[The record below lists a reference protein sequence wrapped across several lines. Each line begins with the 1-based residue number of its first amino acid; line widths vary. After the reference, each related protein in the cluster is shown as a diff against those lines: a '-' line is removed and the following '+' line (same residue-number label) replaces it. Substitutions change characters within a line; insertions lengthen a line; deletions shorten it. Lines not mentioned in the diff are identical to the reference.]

1 MKDKAVSPLAYNQR
15 LRDQFKIR
23 PVHNYYG
30 MAEQTGSIYVACEY
44 GHLHA
49 SVFSDVIMRRP
60 LDFMPTMWCYSWLI
74 SLLAGNSNIV
84 RISPRLV
91 PQVQPICQLIDC
103 FLQGERFQPLREQ
116 NCIVSYGQDAAVTDV
131 YSTMCDVRLLWSGDA
146 SIMAIRQSPLPPT
159 SLELTF
165 ADRYSLALF
174 DTQMIAAMAEDELRE
189 WAHCFYN
196 DTYEADQNACSSPH
210 LIVWLGNHTSLEE
223 VQHRWWQAVF
233 AETQAY
239 DLAPIK
245 VSTKYTQLWHV
256 AMTMTELQTCKTYGN
271 ALYVYT
277 LSTLPPDITAL
288 SGSFG
293 QYFQLALPTI
303 EPLLL
308 KLTKKIQTITTIGVD
323 ATVLRHQLQDYHI
336 CGVDRIVPVG
346 QALTMDVIWDG
357 TNLLEFLSRYL
368 H

>member
-1 MKDKAVSPLAYNQR
+1 
-15 LRDQFKIR
+15 
-23 PVHNYYG
+23 
-30 MAEQTGSIYVACEY
+30 
-44 GHLHA
+44 
-49 SVFSDVIMRRP
+49 
-60 LDFMPTMWCYSWLI
+60 
-74 SLLAGNSNIV
+74 
-84 RISPRLV
+84 
-91 PQVQPICQLIDC
+91 
-103 FLQGERFQPLREQ
+103 
-116 NCIVSYGQDAAVTDV
+116 
-131 YSTMCDVRLLWSGDA
+131 
-146 SIMAIRQSPLPPT
+146 
-159 SLELTF
+159 
-165 ADRYSLALF
+165 
-174 DTQMIAAMAEDELRE
+174 MAEDELRE
-189 WAHCFYN
+189 WAHRFYN

-245 VSTKYTQLWHV
+245 GSTKYTQLWHV